1 MKWTKII
8 KSSNL
13 TPEQFQHL
21 KNEWSLDN
29 VLLLELD
36 SQEILEEMETDL
48 KINFDE
54 QRESIS
60 LDESDFQ
67 KVFGLSF
74 EEFDKKVEE
83 RKINQ
88 IKEDFEDLKQDDIRE
103 LEQILDNLQT
113 SYANRAVSNL
123 IAELKNLQHDGSF
136 DLGYSTEH
144 ILDREHKRIM

>member
-8 KSSNL
+8 KASNL

-21 KNEWSLDN
+21 KNEWNLDN
-29 VLLLELD
+29 TLLLKLD
-36 SQEILEEMETDL
+36 SQEILEEMETNL

-83 RKINQ
+83 RRMNQ
-88 IKEDFEDLKQDDIRE
+88 IKEDFEDLKRDDIWE
-103 LEQILDNLQT
+103 LEQVLDNLQT
-113 SYANRAVSNL
+113 AYANRAVSNL
-123 IAELKNLQHDGSF
+123 IAELKNLQHDGS
-136 DLGYSTEH
+136 L
-144 ILDREHKRIM
+144 I